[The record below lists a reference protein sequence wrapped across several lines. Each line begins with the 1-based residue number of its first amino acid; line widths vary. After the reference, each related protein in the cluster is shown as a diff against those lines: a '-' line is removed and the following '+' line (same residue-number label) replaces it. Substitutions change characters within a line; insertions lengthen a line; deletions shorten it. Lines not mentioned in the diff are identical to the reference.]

1 MVLFYS
7 WEPGAVGSGSGH
19 ALALGSGLITKAT
32 LERWRVTQR
41 TLPSMPGAGPRPR
54 GTSRKLFALL
64 FSQMSNA
71 CVGEEFIA
79 NCFFPLMP
87 HHYSEAWKAKSLIIL
102 FKVYKCP
109 KEQGILLL
117 RNVA

>member
-19 ALALGSGLITKAT
+19 ALPLGSGLITKAT

-54 GTSRKLFALL
+54 WAAWDLTKAFCTFVLPDEQCVCRGGIYCQLFPSFDATSLL
-64 FSQMSNA
+64 
-71 CVGEEFIA
+71 
-79 NCFFPLMP
+79 
-87 HHYSEAWKAKSLIIL
+87 
-102 FKVYKCP
+102 
-109 KEQGILLL
+109 
-117 RNVA
+117 